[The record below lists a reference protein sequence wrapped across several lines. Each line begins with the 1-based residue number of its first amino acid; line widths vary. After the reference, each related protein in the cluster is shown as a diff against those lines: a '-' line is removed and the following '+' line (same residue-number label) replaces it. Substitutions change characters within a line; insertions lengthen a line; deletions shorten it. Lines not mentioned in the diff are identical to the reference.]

1 MKKNFWILTAILLFC
16 LTRSGALKAQSDTL
30 YLHQV
35 YPSFSN
41 QEKAE
46 WTAFENNWNYFK
58 YQTIKKQLNVANLSC
73 KSCESLYADV
83 FIRINATGTI
93 SVIRF
98 ISGKKCGVDCNEK
111 AFIELFESSLRKQ
124 QFNSLKNKQFIA
136 RFGNILKC

>member
-1 MKKNFWILTAILLFC
+1 MKNFWIFTGFILLC
-16 LTRSGALKAQSDTL
+16 ITHSGSLKAQSDTL
-30 YLHQV
+30 SLHQV
-35 YPSFSN
+35 YQSFSN

-46 WTAFENNWNYFK
+46 WTAFENNWIYFK
-58 YQTIKKQLNVANLSC
+58 YQTIKKQFNVTTLNC

-98 ISGKKCGVDCNEK
+98 ISGKKCGVDCKEK
-111 AFIELFESSLRKQ
+111 IFIEQFESSLKKQ

-136 RFGNILKC
+136 RFGHILKC